1 MQKIP
6 KYKALRIYFVAF
18 LLYYLL
24 ISPVSS
30 MLFVTN
36 YPKFHEKIDMLKVHS
51 DTLKKTININ
61 ISSQEDSINSSNNKD
76 TITSDYKEIITAPH
90 ETKLKRKRFM
100 ELESFFFE
108 LLMFVFILGF
118 LFALPYRIYFR
129 QKRKKKNIPK
139 NIVRFCKKTMI
150 YSPLINAGI
159 VSIPFIITA
168 LYMMNQLFITDVFE
182 NTLKKNVYTQYWIVF
197 IFAGILT
204 VMFVYYW
211 HRHLMQIKY
220 LEHIFTKEELRKR
233 IYPRKGRKI
242 KYKLLISSIMTT
254 LLPLS
259 IVLVYLYLSLSSLKD
274 LNLSSFTQPEMKI
287 IFGRYYHHFETDALK
302 SFLESMNL
310 YYITAPDTIFMFAGI
325 IMGIIISLVYLIF
338 FVYWSNYAIIIP
350 VNELLKNMQN
360 ITGGKLDNYS
370 IVRTNDE
377 IGELAENY
385 NIMTEKL
392 NVYISDIARMNE
404 ELEEKVKQRTAK
416 IEIQK
421 QKIEMQKAE
430 VEAQRDEIEQQRDYV
445 VKQRDI
451 VAHHK
456 KAITDSIEYA
466 GNIQRALLPP
476 DELLQKYLKEYFIL
490 YIPKDIVSGDFY
502 WIYKKHTNEDK
513 LLIAAADCTGHG
525 VPGAFLSML
534 GISYLNEIVVDKDEF
549 NPAIILNQLRDKIIK
564 SLHQTGEV
572 GKSKDGIDIALCS
585 IDFKN
590 LKIQFAGA
598 YNPLYIIR
606 ENSNNKVLNKYEN
619 SPDYSI
625 KYFEKSTLI
634 EIKADKIPIGVS
646 PKKMNN
652 FNLKD
657 FNLQKGDEIFLFSDG
672 YADQFGGSK
681 RLKFLYRR
689 FKEILSEMYG
699 LPMNEKLHKLKVV
712 HNKWKGKEKQVDDI
726 LIIGI
731 KVLP

>member
-36 YPKFHEKIDMLKVHS
+36 YPKFHEKIDLLKTDN
-51 DTLKKTININ
+51 DTLKNTININ
-61 ISSQEDSINSSNNKD
+61 LSNQKDSINTTNSKD
-76 TITSDYKEIITAPH
+76 TLTSDYKKIITAPH

-108 LLMFVFILGF
+108 LLSFAFALGF
-118 LFALPYRIYFR
+118 LFALPFKIYF
-129 QKRKKKNIPK
+129 KRKRKNKKIPAK
-139 NIVRFCKKTMI
+139 LVRFCKKTMI

-168 LYMMNQLFITDVFE
+168 VYMMNQLFISDIFE
-182 NTLKKNVYTQYWIVF
+182 NSLKRNVYTQYWIVF

-204 VMFVYYW
+204 TMFVYYW
-211 HRHLMQIKY
+211 HRHLMQTRY
-220 LEHIFTKEELRKR
+220 LEHVFSKEELRKR
-233 IYPRKGRKI
+233 IYPGKGGKI
-242 KYKLLISSIMTT
+242 KYKLLISSTMTT

-274 LNLSSFTQPEMKI
+274 LNLKSFTQPEMQI
-287 IFGRYYHHFETDALK
+287 IFGRYYHHFEADALK

-325 IMGIIISLVYLIF
+325 IVGIIISLVYLIF

-350 VNELLKNMQN
+350 VGELLKNMQN
-360 ITGGKLDNYS
+360 TTGGKLDNYS

-385 NIMTEKL
+385 NVMTEKL
-392 NVYISDIARMNE
+392 GAYISRIAKMNE
-404 ELEEKVKQRTAK
+404 ELEEKVKQRTKK
-416 IEIQK
+416 IEAQK

-445 VKQRDI
+445 IKQRDI

-456 KAITDSIEYA
+456 RAITDSIEYA

-476 DELLQKYLKEYFIL
+476 EELFNRYLKEYFIL
-490 YIPKDIVSGDFY
+490 YKPKDIVSGDFY
-502 WIYKKHTNEDK
+502 WLYKKKDNDKK

-534 GISYLNEIVVDKDEF
+534 GISYLNEIVIDKDEF
-549 NPAIILNQLRDKIIK
+549 NPATILNQLRDKIIK
-564 SLHQTGEV
+564 SLHQTGEA

-585 IDFKN
+585 IDFEN
-590 LKIQFAGA
+590 LIIEFSGA

-606 ENSNNKVLNKYEN
+606 ENIDDNLLHEYKDKADYIISNYGN
-619 SPDYSI
+619 SI
-625 KYFEKSTLI
+625 LI
-634 EIKADKIPIGVS
+634 EIKADKIPIGIS
-646 PKKMNN
+646 PKKMNT
-652 FNLKD
+652 FSSKRFRLK
-657 FNLQKGDEIFLFSDG
+657 KGDEIFLFSDG
-672 YADQFGGSK
+672 YVDQFGGSK
-681 RLKFLYRR
+681 RLKFLYKR
-689 FKEILSEMYG
+689 FRESLAKMYG
-699 LPMNEKLHKLKVV
+699 ITMKEKQKKLEAI
-712 HNKWKGKEKQVDDI
+712 HSKWKGKEKQIDDI

-731 KVLP
+731 RI

>member
-24 ISPVSS
+24 IAPVSS

-36 YPKFHEKIDMLKVHS
+36 YPKFHKKINLLNIQN
-51 DTLKKTININ
+51 DTLKKNLSNSVPKPSDSTNLAGN
-61 ISSQEDSINSSNNKD
+61 NDSISSNAQK
-76 TITSDYKEIITAPH
+76 IISAPN

-108 LLMFVFILGF
+108 LLLLSFALGF
-118 LFALPYRIYFR
+118 LFALPYKIYFR
-129 QKRKKKNIPK
+129 RKRKNKSIPTK
-139 NIVRFCKKTMI
+139 MVRFCKKYII
-150 YSPLINAGI
+150 YSPLINAAI

-168 LYMMNQLFITDVFE
+168 IYMMNQLFVSDVFE
-182 NTLKKNVYTQYWIVF
+182 NTLKRNVYTQYWIVF
-197 IFAGILT
+197 IFSGILT
-204 VMFVYYW
+204 SMFVYYW
-211 HRHLMQIKY
+211 HRHLMQTKY
-220 LEHIFTKEELRKR
+220 LDHLYSKEELRKR
-233 IYPRKGRKI
+233 IYPGKGGKI
-242 KYKLLISSIMTT
+242 KYKLLISSTMTT

-274 LNLSSFTQPEMKI
+274 LNIKSFSQPEMQI
-287 IFGRYYHHFETDALK
+287 IFGRYYHHFETEALR

-325 IMGIIISLVYLIF
+325 IIGIIVSLIYLMF

-350 VNELLKNMQN
+350 VSELLKNMQN
-360 ITGGKLDNYS
+360 TTGGKLDNYS

-377 IGELAENY
+377 IGELTENY
-385 NIMTEKL
+385 NIMTQKL
-392 NVYISDIARMNE
+392 GAYINHIAQMNE
-404 ELEEKVKQRTAK
+404 ELEEKVKLRTQE
-416 IEIQK
+416 IEAQK

-445 VKQRDI
+445 IKQRDI
-451 VAHHK
+451 VAYHK
-456 KAITDSIEYA
+456 KSITDSIEYA

-476 DELLQKYLKEYFIL
+476 KELINRYLKEYFIL
-490 YIPKDIVSGDFY
+490 YKPKDIVSGDFY
-502 WIYKKHTNEDK
+502 WLYKKRNNDNK

-549 NPAIILNQLRDKIIK
+549 NPAIILNKLRDKIIN
-564 SLHQTGEV
+564 SLHQTGEA

-585 IDFKN
+585 IDFEN
-590 LKIQFAGA
+590 LIIEFSGA

-606 ENSNNKVLNKYEN
+606 EHVDKKVLQEYEDKA
-619 SPDYSI
+619 DYNISN
-625 KYFEKSTLI
+625 YGNSTLI
-634 EIKADKIPIGVS
+634 EIKADRIPIGIS
-646 PKKMNN
+646 PKKMNT
-652 FNLKD
+652 FSLKS
-657 FNLQKGDEIFLFSDG
+657 FQLKKGDELFLFSDG
-672 YADQFGGSK
+672 YVDQFGGDK
-681 RLKFLYRR
+681 RLKFLYKR
-689 FKEILSEMYG
+689 FKESLSKMYG
-699 LPMNEKLHKLKVV
+699 IPMNKKLEKLETIHQ
-712 HNKWKGKEKQVDDI
+712 KWKGDEKQIDDI

-731 KVLP
+731 KI